1 MCILAEARD
10 SPPLSRLADQGVRLY
25 LWPLLHIEPPQP
37 VVYQYDLRVRRG
49 HPTRI
54 DRDREDGL
62 RIEECILNEIQL
74 ELNNERTQNVNEMN
88 DRIHLQYVF
97 RLRTVLPQP
106 IRESSSTPTPQCS
119 GYPCASSP
127 RLETVHHFLAS
138 QIKAYVST
146 YGRCYT

>member
-88 DRIHLQYVF
+88 DRNANGMNAHKLAIISF
-97 RLRTVLPQP
+97 RTSLP
-106 IRESSSTPTPQCS
+106 
-119 GYPCASSP
+119 SP
-127 RLETVHHFLAS
+127 YTLTRLENT
-138 QIKAYVST
+138 
-146 YGRCYT
+146 GRLHSFRWTAIRDC